1 MISYEEKKS
10 NENLYRSEIVDIQAE
25 IIELLKENLSE
36 LKPKDQ
42 GKLIGL
48 EKILNNYTS
57 KLNELVN
64 LSDDEIDW
72 TK

>member
-1 MISYEEKKS
+1 MISYEEKIS
-10 NENLYRSEIVDIQAE
+10 NENHYRREIVDIQAQ
-25 IIELLKENLSE
+25 IIELLKENLAE
-36 LKPKDQ
+36 LKPEDQ
-42 GKLIGL
+42 GALIGL
-48 EKILNNYTS
+48 NKILNNYTS